1 MTTYLTR
8 RHLCLGT
15 LAFGLMGCAGSE
27 QAAIRNHQDLRWQE
41 YFDDIAAPAIMI
53 DTTNRR
59 LYFWSAGAATYA
71 EFPIGV
77 ARNDELLRRG
87 RTRVQR
93 KKVGPGWTPTP
104 SMRQKY
110 PDLPR
115 HIPPGPESPMGSHA
129 LYLGWQYY
137 AIHGTNDPA
146 SVGYR
151 TTSGCFRLFNSNI
164 KWLYDR
170 APVSTRVLVI

>member
-1 MTTYLTR
+1 M
-8 RHLCLGT
+8 
-15 LAFGLMGCAGSE
+15 ACAGSE
-27 QAAIRNHQDLRWQE
+27 QEVVRNHIDLRWQD
-41 YFDDIAAPAIMI
+41 YFDDIAVPAIMI

-59 LYFWSAGAATYA
+59 LYFWSAGGASYA

-77 ARNDELLRRG
+77 ALNDELPR
-87 RTRVQR
+87 
-93 KKVGPGWTPTP
+93 PGWTPAP

-110 PDLPR
+110 HDLPR

-146 SVGYR
+146 SIGYR

-164 KWLYDR
+164 KWLYEHS
-170 APVSTRVLVI
+170 PVGTQVLVI